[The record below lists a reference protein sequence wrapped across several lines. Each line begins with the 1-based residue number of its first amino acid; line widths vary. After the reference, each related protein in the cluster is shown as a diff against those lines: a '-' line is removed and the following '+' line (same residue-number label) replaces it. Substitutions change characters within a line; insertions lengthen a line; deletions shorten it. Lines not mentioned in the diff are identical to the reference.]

1 MRDDESHGLLAHH
14 AGCVHERHVEVV
26 SNSQAREVVRRDALV
41 ERVVDRA
48 AADFIGEQRRD
59 IAPGVVKLGYG
70 MLFDK
75 LAYVVLLVSAVPD
88 ANAALFI
95 KPDSQRRAHN
105 RKL

>member
-70 MLFDK
+70 MLFVEFLK
-75 LAYVVLLVSAVPD
+75 PYRLKRRFVPHS
-88 ANAALFI
+88 NSS
-95 KPDSQRRAHN
+95 P
-105 RKL
+105 

>member
-1 MRDDESHGLLAHH
+1 
-14 AGCVHERHVEVV
+14 
-26 SNSQAREVVRRDALV
+26 
-41 ERVVDRA
+41 
-48 AADFIGEQRRD
+48 
-59 IAPGVVKLGYG
+59 